1 MKPSLPKGT
10 RDFSSTEVARRNYL
24 KGVLQEAFESAG
36 YLPIETPSFE
46 KSSTLLGKYGEEGDR
61 LIFKILSNGE
71 KLKKADLE
79 ALAQNRL
86 GAFSNSLSEKALRYD
101 LTVPFA
107 RYVVQHQNELVFPFK
122 RYQIQPVWRAD
133 RPQHGRF
140 QEFFQC
146 DADVVG
152 STSLW
157 QEIELCQLYARVF
170 AQLGIEGTTL
180 KINNR
185 KVLAGIAEVI
195 GAQDQLIDFTVALD
209 KLDKIGF
216 HGVVDELYTK
226 GFSKKAIKKI
236 QPLLELSGNA
246 TNRLQ
251 GLKQF
256 LEKSRIGLEGV
267 EELTFVLEQLQALDF
282 TSMSLSI
289 DVTLA
294 RGLNYYT
301 GCIFEVAPPEGVKM
315 GSIGGGGRYDDL
327 TSGFGMKNMSGVGI
341 SFGFDRI
348 YLVLEELNLFPASV
362 QNQTQVLFLNFGAST
377 ALQSNKLIAELREK
391 GLRVEY
397 YPDTAKMKK
406 QLSYANQKSIPL
418 VVLYGDDEMK
428 REEVVL
434 KQMQTGEQNAIRLSD
449 LSNKILAALT

>member
-1 MKPSLPKGT
+1 MLSQKDQTIAAREKATREKEATIQILKNDINRLNQDKKNDQQLINNLRQPSQTANFSILENEVRSLQQALNEANSKIIDVGT
-10 RDFSSTEVARRNYL
+10 GSGCIA
-24 KGVLQEAFESAG
+24 
-36 YLPIETPSFE
+36 I
-46 KSSTLLGKYGEEGDR
+46 
-61 LIFKILSNGE
+61 
-71 KLKKADLE
+71 
-79 ALAQNRL
+79 ALATK
-86 GAFSNSLSEKALRYD
+86 FTDTK
-101 LTVPFA
+101 
-107 RYVVQHQNELVFPFK
+107 
-122 RYQIQPVWRAD
+122 IQAID
-133 RPQHGRF
+133 ISK
-140 QEFFQC
+140 E
-146 DADVVG
+146 A
-152 STSLW
+152 
-157 QEIELCQLYARVF
+157 IE
-170 AQLGIEGTTL
+170 
-180 KINNR
+180 
-185 KVLAGIAEVI
+185 
-195 GAQDQLIDFTVALD
+195 
-209 KLDKIGF
+209 
-216 HGVVDELYTK
+216 
-226 GFSKKAIKKI
+226 KI

-282 TSMSLSI
+282 TTMSLSI

-377 ALQSNKLIAELREK
+377 ALQSNKLIAQLRKK

-397 YPDTAKMKK
+397 YPDAAKMKK

-434 KQMQTGEQNAIRLSD
+434 KQMQTGEQNAISLSD
-449 LSNKILAALT
+449 LSNKILAALI